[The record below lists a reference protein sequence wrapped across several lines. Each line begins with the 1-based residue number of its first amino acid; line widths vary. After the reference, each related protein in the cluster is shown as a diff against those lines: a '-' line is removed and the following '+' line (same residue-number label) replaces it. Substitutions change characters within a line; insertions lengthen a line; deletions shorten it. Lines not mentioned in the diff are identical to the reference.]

1 MVTKT
6 TTREYERKKQELLE
20 KIAEIK
26 PFQNDTEEEKKK
38 RIEKANKDHI
48 FFCKTYLPHYF
59 GENETPGCHREWIAE
74 VERTDQKIIPLA
86 APRGHAKSTLITLAK
101 TLKMVLYKEEKIIPI
116 ISDTNEQATERLTE
130 IKMELLENERIKHD
144 FGEFEI
150 SGKEDNLTINSELK
164 LRALGSGQKVRG
176 LRMRQHRP
184 GLIICDDLE
193 NDEAVMNIDRRKKLW
208 KWFMTVLVPALH
220 PTKGR
225 IFIVGTVLHY
235 DSLLNNLLKKY
246 NGKKYKAICENGNP
260 LWPARF
266 PLKELERMKEDMG
279 SALFNQEMQNEPL
292 DNENATFRI
301 ERISTFHTIEEP
313 TRRFRYIDPAVGKNK
328 KTDCHA
334 VVNGEVGLN
343 TKTIYITDIYLRK
356 VPFQRMMEYVF
367 EDYKLK
373 HHEKTAMETIAFQ
386 EIGRQWIEERSKQ
399 TGIYMPLTAHIPRG
413 SKQSRIESLVPLVE
427 NGTIKFFGEIIRDE
441 FKSDV
446 ADMKILIEQFLQY
459 PIAKNDDGPDSVAG
473 LIDIIRMSM
482 SVYTVKKR
490 EKKWK
495 LF

>member
-1 MVTKT
+1 MAIKT
-6 TTREYERKKQELLE
+6 TTREYEKKKQELLE

-59 GENETPGCHREWIAE
+59 GENETPQCHREWIAE

-130 IKMELLENERIKHD
+130 IKMELLENERVKHD

-150 SGKEDNLTINSELK
+150 TGKEDNLTINSEIK

-193 NDEAVMNIDRRKKLW
+193 NDEAVMNIERRKKLW
-208 KWFMTVLVPALH
+208 KWFMTVLVPAIH

-235 DSLLNNLLKKY
+235 DGLLNNLLKKY
-246 NGKKYKAICENGNP
+246 NGKKYKAINSKGEP
-260 LWPARF
+260 LWPSRF
-266 PLKELERMKEDMG
+266 PKETLEQMKEDMG
-279 SALFNQEMQNEPL
+279 TTLFNQEMQNEPI
-292 DNENATFRI
+292 DSENATFRI
-301 ERISTFHTIEEP
+301 ERISTFQTIEEP
-313 TRRFRYIDPAVGKNK
+313 TRRFRYVDPAVGKNK
-328 KTDCHA
+328 KSDYHA
-334 VVNGEVGLN
+334 VINGEVGQN
-343 TKTIYITDIYLRK
+343 TKTIYITDVYLRK
-356 VPFQRMMEYVF
+356 VPFQRMMEYLIA
-367 EDYKLK
+367 DYRTKGQ
-373 HHEKTAMETIAFQ
+373 EKTAMEVVAFQ
-386 EIGRQWIEERSKQ
+386 EIGRQWIEQRSKE
-399 TGIYMPLTAHIPRG
+399 TGVYMPLTSHIPKN
-413 SKQSRIESLVPLVE
+413 SKQSRIESLVSLIE
-427 NGTIKFFGEIIRDE
+427 NGTIKFYGEIIRDE
-441 FKSDV
+441 FKSDI
-446 ADMKILIEQFLQY
+446 ADMKVLIEQFLQY
-459 PIAKNDDGPDSVAG
+459 PISKNDDGPDAVAG
-473 LIDIIRMSM
+473 IIEIIRMSTA
-482 SVYTVKKR
+482 VYVAKKR
-490 EKKWK
+490 EKFKFW
-495 LF
+495 